1 MTTYQKQVL
10 LFSWTDISKL
20 SIAAHE
26 VNIWHQ
32 MKVGWATSM
41 IDSIMALKD
50 AMRPLLLWR
59 VQPQKSFDQG
69 LVRKL
74 C

>member
-1 MTTYQKQVL
+1 MTANEEIIRMVRKYFEVN
-10 LFSWTDISKL
+10 TDISKL

-26 VNIWHQ
+26 VNFWHQ
-32 MKVGWATSM
+32 MKVGWANSM

-59 VQPQKSFDQG
+59 VQP
-69 LVRKL
+69 
-74 C
+74 